1 MKQLD
6 IYIRWRHRKTGDL
19 YIGVFHSEEDKDCF
33 IRQFILPRGHQ
44 LESVRID
51 RIIYPDHILK
61 TGAEE

>member
-1 MKQLD
+1 MKRLD

-19 YIGVFHSEEDKDCF
+19 YIAVFHTNNDKDHF

-51 RIIYPDHILK
+51 EIIY
-61 TGAEE
+61 